1 MFEKLQ
7 NTDDYCKQVYYR
19 SVVRPTRREDL
30 RCGERFNSSKR
41 SAYRI
46 RWGTLNH
53 QYTSEHFAKAQ
64 LKLEDIWSVGF
75 DVRTNGGLDYQIR
88 IWI

>member
-1 MFEKLQ
+1 M
-7 NTDDYCKQVYYR
+7 
-19 SVVRPTRREDL
+19 SVARPNGREDL
-30 RCGERFNSSKR
+30 RCGERFNSLKM

-53 QYTSEHFAKAQ
+53 EYTSEHTAKVPV
-64 LKLEDIWSVGF
+64 KGEVIWSVGF
-75 DVRTNGGLDYQIR
+75 DVRAIVGLDYQIR

>member
-1 MFEKLQ
+1 M
-7 NTDDYCKQVYYR
+7 
-19 SVVRPTRREDL
+19 RPTRREDL
-30 RCGERFNSSKR
+30 RCGERFNSPKM

-53 QYTSEHFAKAQ
+53 EYTSEHTAKVPV
-64 LKLEDIWSVGF
+64 KGEEIWSVGF
-75 DVRTNGGLDYQIR
+75 DVRAIDGLDYQIR

>member
-1 MFEKLQ
+1 MLRFFKCIER
-7 NTDDYCKQVYYR
+7 VFR
-19 SVVRPTRREDL
+19 SVVRPNRRKDL
-30 RCGERFNSSKR
+30 RCGDRFNSPKM

-53 QYTSEHFAKAQ
+53 EYTSEHTAKVPV
-64 LKLEDIWSVGF
+64 KVEEIWSVGF
-75 DVRTNGGLDYQIR
+75 DVRTIDSLDYQIR